1 MVDLNGGVL
10 VQLLSVDVF
19 GLVGNP
25 ALLVDGAGEVFALLN
40 WKFCIFVSLELASQ
54 LDKLEFDVFLL
65 NFFLIDLG
73 GQLFHLFFIGSPK

>member
-40 WKFCIFVSLELASQ
+40 
-54 LDKLEFDVFLL
+54 
-65 NFFLIDLG
+65 
-73 GQLFHLFFIGSPK
+73 